1 MKKIC
6 VIFFL
11 LFCCVA
17 YGQENRLAFDVQQA
31 KKSNV
36 VFENA
41 TLDRVSSDVRILAH
55 FDNPDEVCS
64 FGKISLNLKNRDIKA
79 IRLTLPLRNKEMVL
93 ELVEVPNSSADAQA
107 ITQDGEI
114 VSFNRDIKHYRGIV
128 QDDENSIVAISFFE
142 DEIMGMVCTGEGNF
156 NISKDVQLG
165 KHIFFNDRNLK
176 EKNNFV
182 CATEDNLS
190 SSSYIPK
197 NLSVPKGRKPD
208 PPYPI
213 SLKAVT
219 VFVEACYSLY
229 KDKKESLSP
238 YLQGLFNQV
247 STIYYRE
254 GIILN
259 MFPLPYI
266 WKVQDPYTYP
276 NGSPE
281 SLVQI
286 LSEFQTVRT
295 QIAGDL
301 GILLYQ
307 TYGSGGIAAGF
318 DGLCNRDVKEQL
330 AVACANMLYEE
341 FPIYSRTVQVI
352 SHELGHLFG
361 SPHTHACAW
370 NGNNTAI
377 DCCGATEGYCPPCP
391 PPPLEEGGTIMSYCD
406 HYWQIGINFA
416 NGFGVQPG
424 ELIRENLAGA
434 YCICQR
440 NIVDY
445 YVSEDET
452 IHGCDVL
459 NLADVVIDD
468 NATVDIIAREAV
480 VLKPFFRAY
489 SGTNVHIYIHDL
501 SESPNR
507 RPIQIFA
514 NNNELSSESQ
524 NISSLETTNKDL
536 ENKSFQFYLHPNPN
550 RGTFQIETNFPLS
563 EISQL
568 KITNTLGLN
577 VYETQRLASN
587 EIQLPNSV
595 SGLYF
600 VVMVL
605 KDGTVL
611 TQKMMVQR

>member
-1 MKKIC
+1 MKKLF
-6 VIFFL
+6 VLFFL
-11 LFCCVA
+11 LSCCVV

-41 TLDRVSSDVRILAH
+41 TLDRVSSDLRVLAH
-55 FDNPDEVCS
+55 FENPDEVCS

-79 IRLTLPLRNKEMVL
+79 IRLTLPLGNKDLVL
-93 ELVEVPNSSADAQA
+93 ELVEVPNSSADL

-142 DEIMGMVCTGEGNF
+142 DEIMGMVCTGEGNY
-156 NISKDVQLG
+156 NISKDVQSG

-182 CATEDNLS
+182 CGTKDDLS
-190 SSSYIPK
+190 SSFFIPK
-197 NLSVPKGRKPD
+197 NLPVPKGREPGN
-208 PPYPI
+208 PHPI
-213 SLKAVT
+213 SLKAVN

-229 KDKKESLSP
+229 QQKKESLFP
-238 YLQGLFNQV
+238 YLLGLFNQV

-254 GIILN
+254 GILLN
-259 MFPLPYI
+259 MSPFIYT
-266 WKVQDPYTYP
+266 WKVPDPYTYP
-276 NGSPE
+276 DGSIE

-286 LSEFQTVRT
+286 LTEFQTVRT

-301 GILLYQ
+301 GILLYK

-318 DGLCNRDVKEQL
+318 DALCNPDVKEQL
-330 AVACANMLYEE
+330 AVACANMIYEE
-341 FPIYSRTVQVI
+341 FPIYSRTVQLI

-361 SPHTHACAW
+361 SRHTHACVW
-370 NGNNTAI
+370 NGNNTVI
-377 DCCGATEGYCPPCP
+377 DCCGGMEGYCLPCP
-391 PPPLEEGGTIMSYCD
+391 PYPVEEGGTIMSYCD
-406 HYWQIGINFA
+406 NYWQIGINFA

-424 ELIRENLAGA
+424 DLIRQNLAEA
-434 YCICQR
+434 YCICQS

-445 YVSEDET
+445 YIYEDET

-459 NLADVVIDD
+459 NMADVVVNG
-468 NATVDIIAREAV
+468 NATVDIIAKEAV
-480 VLKPFFRAY
+480 VLKPFFRAHP
-489 SGTNVHIYIHDL
+489 GTNVHIYIHDL

-507 RPIQIFA
+507 MPFQIFG
-514 NNNELSSESQ
+514 NNNELPSESQ
-524 NISSLETTNKDL
+524 NLSSLETTNKDL
-536 ENKSFQFYLHPNPN
+536 ENKVFHFTLIPNPN
-550 RGTFQIETNFPLS
+550 RGTFQIETNFSLS

-568 KITNTLGLN
+568 KITNTLGLT
-577 VYETQRLASN
+577 VYETRNLASN
-587 EIQLPNSV
+587 EIQLQNSAP
-595 SGLYF
+595 GLYF

-611 TQKMMVQR
+611 TQKMVVQR